1 MAGGNFWLPFTAPS
15 LASFS
20 KWSRFAAA
28 WLGSW
33 TRTLVPARS
42 AGRRVGNL
50 WERAGGGCLGFAGS
64 AGFTPAP
71 LWDETLVCKEPY
83 LWVA

>member
-20 KWSRFAAA
+20 KWSHFAAA

-33 TRTLVPARS
+33 TRTLPPARS
-42 AGRRVGNL
+42 AGGLVTSGK
-50 WERAGGGCLGFAGS
+50 GLGVAAWG
-64 AGFTPAP
+64 
-71 LWDETLVCKEPY
+71 LLVQQVSSQLHCGMKP
-83 LWVA
+83 